1 LDYDGT
7 ATISGGTFV
16 AVGSSGM
23 VQGFSDN
30 STQCSILYNLSS
42 SHSTDEKITLADSS
56 GNEILSYTATKQFSS
71 VVVSS
76 AKITKSGAY
85 KLTVGSESYDIEMSS
100 TVYSNGSNGFG
111 GGGMRGNK
119 PNGFGRGNNGNPPD
133 GNPPQMPNGENSGMT
148 PPDKPSRETSTTNT

>member
-1 LDYDGT
+1 M
-7 ATISGGTFV
+7 I
-16 AVGSSGM
+16 
-23 VQGFSDN
+23 
-30 STQCSILYNLSS
+30 
-42 SHSTDEKITLADSS
+42 
-56 GNEILSYTATKQFSS
+56 
-71 VVVSS
+71 SS
-76 AKITKSGAY
+76 AKITKSGTY

-148 PPDKPSRETSTTNT
+148 PPDMPNEEISSTNT

>member
-1 LDYDGT
+1 
-7 ATISGGTFV
+7 
-16 AVGSSGM
+16 M
-23 VQGFSDN
+23 
-30 STQCSILYNLSS
+30 
-42 SHSTDEKITLADSS
+42 
-56 GNEILSYTATKQFSS
+56 

-119 PNGFGRGNNGNPPD
+119 PNGFGRGNNGKPPK
-133 GNPPQMPNGENSGMT
+133 MPNGENSGMT